1 MSYIEPPTVMACAAS
16 FTGFVELPLQPTR
29 SAVVPHEQQKSRLTA
44 SLQQC
49 SRQQPAQ
56 DAPAAELR
64 AILQAAVQAAHHW
77 EPSQRMRSQVNVYLD
92 ASPHLQNTADG
103 SPTTTFLGVSPPVR
117 GGCCGGAANPL
128 AKEAA
133 PWRLASHQNLQA
145 LRELDTD
152 WSFLSAHLLCGSPH
166 SLASNDSGW
175 CERAAQMALHKSQ
188 AKSIASAAC
197 RPQSWQQLQL
207 QLAQHQQA

>member
-29 SAVVPHEQQKSRLTA
+29 SAVVPHEQPKSRLTA

-64 AILQAAVQAAHHW
+64 AI
-77 EPSQRMRSQVNVYLD
+77 
-92 ASPHLQNTADG
+92 LQNTADG

-175 CERAAQMALHKSQ
+175 CERAAQVALHKSQ